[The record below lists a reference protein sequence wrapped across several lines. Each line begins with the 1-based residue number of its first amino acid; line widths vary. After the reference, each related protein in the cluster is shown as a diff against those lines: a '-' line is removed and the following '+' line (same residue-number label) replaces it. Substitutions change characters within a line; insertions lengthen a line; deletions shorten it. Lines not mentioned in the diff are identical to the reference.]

1 MVYRKADPLSDL
13 TTPQPCKSGVFE
25 KSPKILGPVVR
36 RLISAIPGL
45 NFNLGLFFFSS
56 KAFSRTIFSILF
68 RVANPKL
75 LTKRIK
81 LNMLFK
87 LSYLNS
93 NFELTL
99 GYLNPALNNSAR
111 EFGTSNLEFSKIC
124 VK

>member
-36 RLISAIPGL
+36 RLISANPGL

-93 NFELTL
+93 NL

>member
-36 RLISAIPGL
+36 RLISANPGL